1 MAPIKLYNASRTYQ
15 TEWETQF
22 PWLRKASDGSERGF
36 CTLCHVIITPYKASF
51 VRHEK
56 TSFHLSSDQNLAV
69 EPTEHASLSYG
80 ALPETLSKKSI
91 SKARQLKAGVL
102 DEKSENDYLQFEVTS
117 GNQSTS
123 KKIKLSPNSASK
135 SSFSQLMQPAKAP
148 KKSYEATRRYRTEW
162 ETQFPWLQKAPD
174 GSEMAYCKLC
184 HIVIRQH
191 KGCLVQHE
199 KSNFHLSRDGNL
211 NVEQT
216 KVPIQSCAALP
227 EAPLQTRKNKARH
240 LKAGGPEEKSKE
252 YIEIEWTSVD
262 QSSPKK
268 TKLLLDCNSQSSP
281 KLIQAAVTPKKSYDA
296 TRRYRTQWE
305 TQFPWLEKASDGS
318 ESAFCKLCHLILRPH
333 KGCLVQHEKS
343 DSHRARGW
351 NLDVEQ
357 TKLPIQSCAAL
368 PETPS
373 QTSKNKERH
382 LKVGGPEEK
391 SKEYIE
397 IEWTSV
403 DQSPPKKTKLLLDC
417 DSQSSPQMI
426 QTAMASKKSY
436 DASRRYRTKWETQ
449 FPWLKKAS
457 DGSERAYCK
466 LCHVIIRP
474 HKGCLVQHEKSD
486 SHRARGW
493 NLKVEQTKLPNQG
506 CTALPETPSQSRKN
520 IQIGLTSV
528 DQSPL
533 KKTKLLYNGNSI
545 NGSEDFG
552 TCFGEFAATLDCM
565 ETRELICELCRLFY
579 SLGWVTG
586 TGGGISIK
594 DKDGGILVAPSRVQ
608 KERIKPEDLFKLDS
622 DGQILSSPSNASLK
636 LSQCTP
642 LFMLA
647 YKLLGVGAVLHS
659 HSKNAV
665 LATLIYGKEF
675 RVTHLE
681 MIKGIQDGVTK
692 KALRYDDE
700 LVVPIIDNTPF
711 EKDLVTSM
719 EQAMNAYPSS
729 QAVLVRRHGVYVW
742 GDTWQ
747 QAKSMAECFDYLF
760 EVAVDM
766 KRLHMDAAAKPSL
779 HENL

>member
-268 TKLLLDCNSQSSP
+268 TKLLLDCN
-281 KLIQAAVTPKKSYDA
+281 
-296 TRRYRTQWE
+296 
-305 TQFPWLEKASDGS
+305 
-318 ESAFCKLCHLILRPH
+318 
-333 KGCLVQHEKS
+333 
-343 DSHRARGW
+343 
-351 NLDVEQ
+351 
-357 TKLPIQSCAAL
+357 
-368 PETPS
+368 
-373 QTSKNKERH
+373 
-382 LKVGGPEEK
+382 
-391 SKEYIE
+391 
-397 IEWTSV
+397 
-403 DQSPPKKTKLLLDC
+403 
-417 DSQSSPQMI
+417 SQSSPQMI

-719 EQAMNAYPSS
+719 EQAINAYPSS

-779 HENL
+779 YENL